1 MTDTIITDAC
11 LPLWVKITEFGIS
24 DHDSMN
30 IYPGMIAT
38 LVSNTSSNFDMT
50 GILPEPPR

>member
-1 MTDTIITDAC
+1 
-11 LPLWVKITEFGIS
+11 
-24 DHDSMN
+24 MN